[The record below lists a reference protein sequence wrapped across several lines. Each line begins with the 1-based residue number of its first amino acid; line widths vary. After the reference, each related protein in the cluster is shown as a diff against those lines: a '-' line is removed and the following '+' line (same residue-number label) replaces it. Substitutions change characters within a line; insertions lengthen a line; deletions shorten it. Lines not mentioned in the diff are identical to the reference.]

1 MLTSI
6 QSRFLRPAR
15 PSPLGKG
22 LARLGFTAV
31 LAMSAATAQMAFAQV
46 APGTIGIDASGNA
59 KSEMAACASG
69 NSPQDKATCMKEARN
84 AAAAKRSGKLANY
97 GDLAANAL
105 MRCDA
110 FKTDDDKSACKAR
123 VMNSAGAQGSV
134 AGGGML
140 LEAETVVP
148 AAK

>member
-6 QSRFLRPAR
+6 QSRFLCPSQ

-22 LARLGFTAV
+22 LARLGFTALLTV
-31 LAMSAATAQMAFAQV
+31 AAATAQMAFAQG
-46 APGTIGIDASGNA
+46 AMGIDASGNT
-59 KSEMAACASG
+59 KSEMAACANGS
-69 NSPQDKATCMKEARN
+69 SPQAKAVCMKEARN
-84 AAAAKRSGKLANY
+84 AAAAKRAGKLVNG
-97 GDLAANAL
+97 GDFAANAL
-105 MRCDA
+105 MRCNV

-134 AGGGML
+134 AAGGML

>member
-6 QSRFLRPAR
+6 QSRFLRPSQ

-22 LARLGFTAV
+22 LARLGFTALLTV
-31 LAMSAATAQMAFAQV
+31 AAATAQTAFAQG
-46 APGTIGIDASGNA
+46 AMGIDASGNT
-59 KSEMAACASG
+59 KSEMAACANGS
-69 NSPQDKATCMKEARN
+69 SPQAKAVCMKEARN
-84 AAAAKRSGKLANY
+84 AAAAKRAGKLVNG
-97 GDLAANAL
+97 GDFAANAL
-105 MRCDA
+105 MRCDV

-134 AGGGML
+134 AAGGML